1 VDAENDKAKFD
12 NKGVILVRKNLK
24 DAYFIDIFKGEKLTD
39 GGTLD
44 IAKIQMFYFTIILVI
59 AYGVAIGTMFLSE
72 ASVIA
77 SLPPFNSSMLALIG
91 ISHAGY
97 LSNKAVTGPIKN

>member
-1 VDAENDKAKFD
+1 
-12 NKGVILVRKNLK
+12 
-24 DAYFIDIFKGEKLTD
+24 
-39 GGTLD
+39 
-44 IAKIQMFYFTIILVI
+44 MFYFTIILVI